1 MKAREWCAQPFVANC
16 WLHLEAEEGQ
26 KSVRQ
31 AGMFP
36 SYEKGE
42 LTEGQKDPG
51 RKRCD

>member
-1 MKAREWCAQPFVANC
+1 MKAREWCAQPFVAKP
-16 WLHLEAEEGQ
+16 LATFGGGRGAE
-26 KSVRQ
+26 VRQ

-51 RKRCD
+51 RKGCD